1 MAQMSKIEKSIS
13 ESFAEKEHSISLVN
27 RSKMSL
33 SGVNDVSEFSDS
45 QVMLKT
51 SMGGLCIK
59 GKNLSIN
66 QLNTDTGMLD
76 VKGEIHSIQYI
87 NKGKDGFLAMIIC
100 GGALAV
106 VFDMLRAM
114 RMVLNPSAVIVSASD
129 ILFWIFA
136 AFVISAAA
144 WNFNSGIF
152 RFYEPLGI
160 ILGAVFYFLLFSK
173 WILKLFLFIFEN
185 ILKFAKFIFKILLTP
200 PKFLYKIGVIKN
212 KRRKGHDTHDE

>member
-66 QLNTDTGMLD
+66 PVSYTHLPILRIRKNYRFVMQWAIFSNSYLSTLVKRKML
-76 VKGEIHSIQYI
+76 
-87 NKGKDGFLAMIIC
+87 F
-100 GGALAV
+100 
-106 VFDMLRAM
+106 
-114 RMVLNPSAVIVSASD
+114 P
-129 ILFWIFA
+129 
-136 AFVISAAA
+136 
-144 WNFNSGIF
+144 
-152 RFYEPLGI
+152 
-160 ILGAVFYFLLFSK
+160 
-173 WILKLFLFIFEN
+173 
-185 ILKFAKFIFKILLTP
+185 KI
-200 PKFLYKIGVIKN
+200 YCC
-212 KRRKGHDTHDE
+212 

>member
-87 NKGKDGFLAMIIC
+87 NKGKDGFFAGLFNDKPRSIC
-100 GGALAV
+100 ISCDDYMRRCVGGC
-106 VFDMLRAM
+106 
-114 RMVLNPSAVIVSASD
+114 I
-129 ILFWIFA
+129 
-136 AFVISAAA
+136 
-144 WNFNSGIF
+144 
-152 RFYEPLGI
+152 
-160 ILGAVFYFLLFSK
+160 
-173 WILKLFLFIFEN
+173 
-185 ILKFAKFIFKILLTP
+185 
-200 PKFLYKIGVIKN
+200 
-212 KRRKGHDTHDE
+212 

>member
-76 VKGEIHSIQYI
+76 VKGEIHSIQYV
-87 NKGKDGFLAMIIC
+87 NKGKDGFFAVCSNDKPRSIC
-100 GGALAV
+100 ISCDDYMRRCVGGC
-106 VFDMLRAM
+106 
-114 RMVLNPSAVIVSASD
+114 I
-129 ILFWIFA
+129 
-136 AFVISAAA
+136 
-144 WNFNSGIF
+144 
-152 RFYEPLGI
+152 
-160 ILGAVFYFLLFSK
+160 
-173 WILKLFLFIFEN
+173 
-185 ILKFAKFIFKILLTP
+185 
-200 PKFLYKIGVIKN
+200 
-212 KRRKGHDTHDE
+212 

>member
-59 GKNLSIN
+59 G
-66 QLNTDTGMLD
+66 NTDTGMLD

-87 NKGKDGFLAMIIC
+87 NKGKDGFFA
-100 GGALAV
+100 G
-106 VFDMLRAM
+106 
-114 RMVLNPSAVIVSASD
+114 
-129 ILFWIFA
+129 LF
-136 AFVISAAA
+136 
-144 WNFNSGIF
+144 
-152 RFYEPLGI
+152 
-160 ILGAVFYFLLFSK
+160 K
-173 WILKLFLFIFEN
+173 
-185 ILKFAKFIFKILLTP
+185 
-200 PKFLYKIGVIKN
+200 
-212 KRRKGHDTHDE
+212 

>member
-13 ESFAEKEHSISLVN
+13 ESFAEEEHSISLVN

-45 QVMLKT
+45 QVILKT

-87 NKGKDGFLAMIIC
+87 NKGKDGFFA
-100 GGALAV
+100 G
-106 VFDMLRAM
+106 
-114 RMVLNPSAVIVSASD
+114 
-129 ILFWIFA
+129 LF
-136 AFVISAAA
+136 
-144 WNFNSGIF
+144 
-152 RFYEPLGI
+152 
-160 ILGAVFYFLLFSK
+160 K
-173 WILKLFLFIFEN
+173 
-185 ILKFAKFIFKILLTP
+185 
-200 PKFLYKIGVIKN
+200 
-212 KRRKGHDTHDE
+212 

>member
-66 QLNTDTGMLD
+66 QLNTDKARTDFLRVCSND
-76 VKGEIHSIQYI
+76 KPRSICISCDDYMRRC
-87 NKGKDGFLAMIIC
+87 A
-100 GGALAV
+100 GGC
-106 VFDMLRAM
+106 
-114 RMVLNPSAVIVSASD
+114 I
-129 ILFWIFA
+129 
-136 AFVISAAA
+136 
-144 WNFNSGIF
+144 
-152 RFYEPLGI
+152 
-160 ILGAVFYFLLFSK
+160 
-173 WILKLFLFIFEN
+173 
-185 ILKFAKFIFKILLTP
+185 
-200 PKFLYKIGVIKN
+200 
-212 KRRKGHDTHDE
+212 

>member
-76 VKGEIHSIQYI
+76 VKGEIHSIQYAQG
-87 NKGKDGFLAMIIC
+87 NANGFKSVCGNSFCKRYIVLDIC
-100 GGALAV
+100 GICHKCGGV
-106 VFDMLRAM
+106 EFQQR
-114 RMVLNPSAVIVSASD
+114 
-129 ILFWIFA
+129 
-136 AFVISAAA
+136 
-144 WNFNSGIF
+144 
-152 RFYEPLGI
+152 
-160 ILGAVFYFLLFSK
+160 
-173 WILKLFLFIFEN
+173 N
-185 ILKFAKFIFKILLTP
+185 I
-200 PKFLYKIGVIKN
+200 
-212 KRRKGHDTHDE
+212 